1 MGLLLLIEVFIQK
14 NLRFGIFKA
23 QVFYVE
29 CVSKM
34 GWVLSLVLRL
44 WVDFFGIDNE
54 IRADFL
60 MCYIKH

>member
-34 GWVLSLVLRL
+34 GLGFVVGVATLGG
-44 WVDFFGIDNE
+44 FFG
-54 IRADFL
+54 
-60 MCYIKH
+60 

>member
-29 CVSKM
+29 CVNRGQLQFIALFKVTS
-34 GWVLSLVLRL
+34 
-44 WVDFFGIDNE
+44 FE
-54 IRADFL
+54 
-60 MCYIKH
+60 